1 MCSRL
6 TEVHPV
12 QVYKPYECD
21 LRPWNP
27 EQFADCT
34 AAKRIIMIGDSLMR
48 QQWLSLACLL
58 NDVTVSY
65 DLPTPYLQRVEVN
78 LRDASSP
85 LIKGYYS
92 HLCVYARAGLQRARM
107 RHLYAPR
114 LQLHASLLK

>member
-1 MCSRL
+1 M
-6 TEVHPV
+6 

-65 DLPTPYLQRVEVN
+65 DLPTPYLQRIKFK
-78 LRDASSP
+78 LGDS
-85 LIKGYYS
+85 LIPI
-92 HLCVYARAGLQRARM
+92 AQGL
-107 RHLYAPR
+107 L
-114 LQLHASLLK
+114 